1 MFDNSLICIFW
12 IASSNSAGKDSPLE
26 KPRSPPKSTV
36 AKSELLFITASSNND
51 TYILVV
57 DDITL
62 PEISEIEALQS
73 NYAEFVESISLIK
86 LNQVLES
93 EISNNIND
101 KIKNLN
107 I

>member
-1 MFDNSLICIFW
+1 MCIR
-12 IASSNSAGKDSPLE
+12 DS
-26 KPRSPPKSTV
+26 
-36 AKSELLFITASSNND
+36 

>member
-1 MFDNSLICIFW
+1 M
-12 IASSNSAGKDSPLE
+12 
-26 KPRSPPKSTV
+26 
-36 AKSELLFITASSNND
+36 
-51 TYILVV
+51 VV